1 VTGIPAM
8 NQIERP
14 PSNLFYQSRQRRPL
28 VGEARGIYIWDAD
41 GRRYLDG
48 SSGAMVAN
56 IGHSNERV
64 LDAMRSQMAKTT
76 FAYRLHFEN
85 EPAERLARLTASKMP
100 DGLDRVFFVS
110 GGSEAVE
117 SAVKLARQYAVA
129 TGRKDRWKIISRYP
143 SYHGS
148 TLGALA
154 LTGMANM
161 TEPFEP
167 MLREM
172 PKVPAPTCYLD
183 RDGLSMEERG
193 ARYAEMLRE
202 EIERQGPE
210 SVLGFI
216 MEPVGGAAT
225 GALVAPDSYYRRVA
239 EICREYGILLILDEV
254 MTGAGRT
261 GRFLA
266 AEHWELKP
274 DIVVLSKGFAAGY
287 APLGAMVAHRDIV
300 EPVLAAGG
308 FVHGYT
314 YAGNPL
320 ACAAGLAVLE
330 EIDRLEL
337 CDNARE
343 TGELL
348 KAELTDLKARYPF
361 IGDVRGKGLLLAFEL
376 VSDPEI
382 LTPLP
387 KELDAHIHLVEE
399 AYSRGL
405 IIYSRRTRGGLEGDH
420 FMVCPPLIVSREQV
434 GEIIDMLTDSL
445 DAFADRIGLPRGRG

>member
-1 VTGIPAM
+1 MNAHGTPA
-8 NQIERP
+8 

-41 GRRYLDG
+41 GRRYIDG

-56 IGHSNERV
+56 IGHGNERV
-64 LDAMRSQMAKTT
+64 LAAMRAQMDKTT

-100 DGLDRVFFVS
+100 EGLDRVFFVS

-117 SAVKLARQYAVA
+117 SAIKLARQYTLAI
-129 TGRKDRWKIISRYP
+129 GKPGRWKIISRYP

-154 LTGMANM
+154 LTGMELM
-161 TEPFEP
+161 SRPFEP
-167 MLREM
+167 MLRQM
-172 PKVPAPTCYLD
+172 PKVPAPTAYLD
-183 RDGLSMEERG
+183 RDELTLEQRG
-193 ARYAEMLRE
+193 IRYAEMLRE

-225 GALVAPDSYYRRVA
+225 GALVAPDSYYARVT

-261 GRFLA
+261 GAFLA
-266 AEHWELKP
+266 AEHWNLQP
-274 DIVVLSKGFAAGY
+274 DIVALSKGFAAGY
-287 APLGAMVAHRDIV
+287 APLGAMVAHRGIV

-308 FVHGYT
+308 FIHGYT

-330 EIDRLEL
+330 EIDRLDL
-337 CDNARE
+337 CGNALE
-343 TGELL
+343 MGEVLKGELASL
-348 KAELTDLKARYPF
+348 KPRYPF

-376 VSDPEI
+376 VSDAE
-382 LTPLP
+382 TMAPLP
-387 KELDAHIHLVEE
+387 KELDAHVHLVEE

-420 FMVCPPLIVSREQV
+420 FMVCPPLIVSREQI
-434 GEIIDMLTDSL
+434 GEIMGVLTDSL
-445 DAFADRIGLPRGRG
+445 DAFADRFGLPRGNG